1 MEKFSVYSDK
11 TTGISPFL
19 PVSLHPTVATYI
31 FHMVIIPIKLLTM
44 LPVLIMLPILTM
56 FPNTFKVIIDVI
68 LAYFFNVS
76 ETELAIDGVRRSD
89 EKAKQEKSPRNGDVI
104 LVNATGPL
112 DWFVWKMISEN
123 PKNVKVGI
131 AASEGVAIFDSWTSW
146 ISWCFSGSLHVPNK
160 GKSKTVHI
168 TDIDASSS
176 NVDGVADLKKYVGNK
191 GTLYVVVEGTITNNK
206 GILSFPRG
214 FDVGALAKMTIS
226 SGYGLKVLSMKVL
239 PAGISGTVIPTNKW
253 WWLFLNFGSLS
264 MNLKYKMRMTALV
277 DKYAKT
283 DAENMEPEMITDS
296 VIRTKLANNSR
307 LKLLS
312 RDMDVHKKRDYI
324 HAVRESMEKK
334 YV

>member
-1 MEKFSVYSDK
+1 
-11 TTGISPFL
+11 
-19 PVSLHPTVATYI
+19 
-31 FHMVIIPIKLLTM
+31 M

-283 DAENMEPEMITDS
+283 DAENMEPEITDS

-312 RDMDVHKKRDYI
+312 RDMDVHKKREYI